1 MIKKIGKW
9 LCGKDKHSRVVTDRR
24 INYNMMTVKT
34 KCKRCGKEE
43 IFKKIVQEVE
53 EWKKLS
59 YK

>member
-1 MIKKIGKW
+1 MVGGRGMIKKIGKW

-43 IFKKIVQEVE
+43 IFKKIV
-53 EWKKLS
+53 
-59 YK
+59 